1 MKNDFPEVPGQD
13 NDALE
18 CSNILDLFADVPLD
32 LDEDGEYDD
41 ERGLPRWEP
50 KDDDVESM
58 IDHTEF
64 NED

>member
-1 MKNDFPEVPGQD
+1 MNKDYPEVPGSED
-13 NDALE
+13 G
-18 CSNILDLFADVPLD
+18 ILDLFADAPLD
-32 LDEDGEYDD
+32 LDEDGEYDE

-50 KDDDVESM
+50 KDDDVESL